1 MIRVTRFNGETYFL
15 NAELIQSVEA
25 TPDTVITLVNHE
37 KVVVKESV
45 PQIIAEFIQYQRSV
59 HNPSLELQCNGEE

>member
-1 MIRVTRFNGETYFL
+1 MIQVTRFNGATYFL

-45 PQIIAEFIQYQRSV
+45 AQIIEAFIRYQRLV
-59 HNPSLELQCNGEE
+59 HNPNLEIKHNGER

>member
-1 MIRVTRFNGETYFL
+1 MIQVTRFNGATYFL

-25 TPDTVITLVNHE
+25 TPDTVITLINHE

-45 PQIIAEFIQYQRSV
+45 PQILSEFIQYQRLI
-59 HNPSLELQCNGEE
+59 HNPTLELPYNGEA